1 MPYKAPSL
9 SALIA
14 RNQSDI
20 ESRLPGTY
28 ARTRFSVTGAIAY
41 ANAGNAA
48 GLHDHLAWTSRQVV
62 PHLADDDKLLE
73 HCEFWGVW
81 RKAATVAEGE
91 LTVTATATTF
101 VPAGT
106 RWQRPDGTVF
116 ESVSDTTIV
125 AGESNISV
133 VALEEGRNGN
143 TAAGVPLELV
153 SPVVNVRGS
162 AVCRYIGGGAELET
176 IDSLRSRLLFR
187 VQYPPAGGNKFDYE
201 RWALE
206 VPGVTRA
213 WCLPRYRGH
222 GTVGVMF
229 VMDEESNIFPGTN
242 DLQRVEDYLT
252 GHVNPLTN
260 QVEGKT
266 TGAELIVMSPDT
278 HVVNFDI
285 RLSPN
290 TPVVRDAVKA
300 NLKALLDRQLPGGRV
315 YLSEIRATVSNTQG
329 ETDNTVLSPMAD
341 INAGENEIFILG
353 NIVWR

>member
-1 MPYKAPSL
+1 MPYKAPTL

-48 GLHDHLAWTSRQVV
+48 ALHDHLAWTCRQVV

-81 RKAATVAEGE
+81 RKPATVAEGE
-91 LTVTATATTF
+91 ITVTATAAAT

-106 RWQRPDGTVF
+106 RWQRPDGVVF
-116 ESVSDTTIV
+116 ESVKDAVIA
-125 AGESNISV
+125 AGDSLISV
-133 VALEEGRNGN
+133 TALEEGRNSN
-143 TAAGVPLELV
+143 TATGVPLELV
-153 SPVVNVRGS
+153 SPVVNVQPR

-176 IDSLRSRLLFR
+176 VDSLRSRLLFR
-187 VQYPPAGGNKFDYE
+187 VQYPPSGGNKYDYE

-222 GTVGVMF
+222 GTVGIMF
-229 VMDEESNIFPGTN
+229 VMDEETNIFPGTD
-242 DLQRVEDYLT
+242 DLKRVEEYLT
-252 GHVNPLTN
+252 GHINPLTN

-266 TGAELIVMSPDT
+266 TGAELIVMSPAAK
-278 HVVNFDI
+278 VVNFEI

-290 TPVVRDAVKA
+290 TEEVREAVRA
-300 NLKALLDRQLPGGRV
+300 NLKTLLDRKLPGGMV
-315 YLSEIRATVSNTQG
+315 YLSEIRAAVSNSQG
-329 ETDNTVLSPMAD
+329 EVDNSVLSPLTD
-341 INAGENEIFILG
+341 IVAGENEIFVTGDIT
-353 NIVWR
+353 WR